1 MKKLPQSLNDWL
13 TALAATVLGLL
24 LSVVVVRLISSIADF
39 ISDGEE
45 EVMFTDIYAKVA
57 DRRSVAVLS
66 DDVVIAS
73 VDGCSRERIAQ
84 VIDAVNFFGPSAV
97 GLDLF
102 FTYPSEE
109 GQQLAL
115 SIRDCDN
122 IVLPMAVGRDN
133 SSSFFYGDFPADYAA
148 VNMISSST
156 YDVIRDYVTLFK
168 TDSVDYS
175 SMAQALLVKAGK
187 EIPSATSQE
196 RRIWYPSVDFEVIE
210 ADDLIDEDG
219 FPEMSAAEKLEGK
232 IVLIGVTEDLSDI
245 HRTPV
250 DEEMPGIMIHA
261 HIIDTIVNDRHL
273 HEVGPFWNILIAV
286 VICLL
291 FLRLQIAMKNIL
303 DDVGELVMRVVQLVM
318 MYLLLVVGANLYI
331 RHGVYVD
338 FSIALVML
346 GLSLTFLTLIK
357 GGIYLYEKYLKK

>member
-45 EVMFTDIYAKVA
+45 EFMFTDIYAKVA
-57 DRRSVAVLS
+57 DRRSVAVLN

-84 VIDAVNFFGPSAV
+84 VIDAVSFFGPSAV

-109 GQQLAL
+109 GRILAS

-122 IVLPMAVGRDN
+122 IVLPVAVGRGN
-133 SSSFFYGDFPADYAA
+133 SSSFFYGEFEAEYAA
-148 VNMISSST
+148 VNMVSST
-156 YDVIRDYVTLFK
+156 TFDVIRDYVTFFR
-168 TDSVDYS
+168 TDSVDYP
-175 SMAQALLVKAGK
+175 SMAHALVTKAGK
-187 EIPSATSQE
+187 KIPSADSRE
-196 RRIWYPSVDFEVIE
+196 RKIWYPSTDFEVLH
-210 ADDLIDEDG
+210 ADDLVDEDG
-219 FPEMSAAEKLEGK
+219 FPQMSAAEKIEGR
-232 IVLIGVTEDLSDI
+232 IVLVGVTEDLSDI
-245 HRTPV
+245 HRTPI

-261 HIIDTIVNDRHL
+261 HIIDTIIHDKHV
-273 HEVGPFWNILIAV
+273 HEIGSFWNIFIAFAV
-286 VICLL
+286 CLL
-291 FLRLQIAMKNIL
+291 FLRVQVFMKDLL
-303 DDVGELVMRVVQLVM
+303 DDIGEMIMSIVQLVL

-338 FSIALVML
+338 FSIALVMV
-346 GLSLTFLTLIK
+346 GLSITFLTLIK
-357 GGIYLYEKYLKK
+357 GSIYLYEKFVKK